1 MSQASPPQP
10 LPSAPLPPQ
19 SPPSKGM
26 TVPAILVGSCF
37 VLAFM
42 GWVMRLG
49 YPGAVLGVGALAG
62 SIAIFRKKD
71 SKHRS
76 AAVISAIASVIVV
89 FGAIGNGN
97 EKSRSEAAKAASI
110 EEARQKAEASR
121 AHEEDV
127 SSRIAVLVASTAPQE
142 AVDLCSS
149 FGGVGDIPEKSRA
162 GCGAA
167 YLAKGRESLA
177 AAKLAE
183 AVPLL
188 ERASALT
195 PSNADVATT
204 LLSARELRGKEDFKV
219 KGPEVSAG
227 LARAVAHAK
236 AKEWEA
242 AEAELNAA
250 DATLKGFEGLEVA
263 KLKEWSTLSG
273 QVVQQRK
280 RIQPGLEKI
289 QLQRAA
295 EKLMVEM
302 RGPKPVNSAWDGS
315 VLEVKQYLR
324 KVMND
329 PDSYEHVSSS
339 APVARDAYWIVKS
352 SFRGK
357 NAFGGKVLNTRYF
370 FIQRGQ
376 VVRVEE

>member
-1 MSQASPPQP
+1 MLIA
-10 LPSAPLPPQ
+10 
-19 SPPSKGM
+19 
-26 TVPAILVGSCF
+26 SCF

-49 YPGAVLGVGALAG
+49 HPGAVLGVGALAG

-71 SKHRS
+71 SKHRN
-76 AAVISAIASVIVV
+76 AAVIGAIASVIVV
-89 FGAIGNGN
+89 FGAIRNGN
-97 EKSRSEAAKAASI
+97 ESSRNIAMIRASA
-110 EEARQKAEASR
+110 EEGQRKVAESR
-121 AHEEDV
+121 AHEADMSV
-127 SSRIAVLVASTAPQE
+127 RIAAAVATSAPHE
-142 AVDLCSS
+142 AVDLCNS
-149 FGGVGDIPEKSRA
+149 FGDLRDIPEKSWA
-162 GCGAA
+162 PCSAA
-167 YLAKGRESLA
+167 YLAKGRELLS
-177 AAKLAE
+177 AAKPAD

-188 ERASALT
+188 ERASALA
-195 PSNADVATT
+195 PSNADAATA
-204 LLSARELRGKEDFKV
+204 LSSARELRGKENFKV

-242 AEAELNAA
+242 AEAELKSA

-263 KLKEWSTLSG
+263 KSKEWSTLSG
-273 QVVQQRK
+273 QAAQQRK

-289 QLQRAA
+289 QLQREA

-302 RGPKPVNSAWDGS
+302 RGEKPKNSGWDGS

-324 KVMND
+324 QVMND
-329 PDSYEHVSSS
+329 PDSYEHVSTS

-376 VVRVEE
+376 VVHVEEWGRTVILARAELPRAGARNC

>member
-1 MSQASPPQP
+1 MSQASPSQP
-10 LPSAPLPPQ
+10 L
-19 SPPSKGM
+19 SPPPSQPTPPKGM
-26 TVPAILVGSCF
+26 PVLVMLIASCF

-76 AAVISAIASVIVV
+76 AAVISAIASGIVV
-89 FGAIGNGN
+89 FGAIGSGN
-97 EKSRSEAAKAASI
+97 EKSRSEAAKTASI

-127 SSRIAVLVASTAPQE
+127 SSRIAALVASTAPQE

-149 FGGVGDIPEKSRA
+149 FGDVGAIPEKSRA

-188 ERASALT
+188 ERASALS
-195 PSNADVATT
+195 PGNADAATA
-204 LLSARELRGKEDFKV
+204 LSSARELRGKEDFKN

-227 LARAVAHAK
+227 LARALAHAK

-263 KLKEWSTLSG
+263 KSKEWSTLSG
-273 QVVQQRK
+273 QAAQQRK

-302 RGPKPVNSAWDGS
+302 RGEKPKNSGWDGS

-324 KVMND
+324 QVMND
-329 PDSYEHVSSS
+329 PDSYEHVSTS

>member
-10 LPSAPLPPQ
+10 PSSPPSQ
-19 SPPSKGM
+19 PVPSKGM
-26 TVPAILVGSCF
+26 SVPVVLIASCF

-42 GWVMRLG
+42 GWIMRLG

-76 AAVISAIASVIVV
+76 AAVIGAIASGIVV

-127 SSRIAVLVASTAPQE
+127 SSRIAALVASTAPQE
-142 AVDLCSS
+142 AVDLCNS
-149 FGGVGDIPEKSRA
+149 FGDVGAIPEKSRA

-188 ERASALT
+188 QRASALS
-195 PSNADVATT
+195 PGNADAATA
-204 LLSARELRGKEDFKV
+204 LSSARELRGKEDFKN

-227 LARAVAHAK
+227 LARALTHAK
-236 AKEWEA
+236 AKQWEE
-242 AEAELNAA
+242 AETELNAA
-250 DATLKGFEGLEVA
+250 DATLKAFEGLEVA
-263 KLKEWSTLSG
+263 KSKEWNTLSS
-273 QVVQQRK
+273 QAAQQRK
-280 RIQPGLEKI
+280 RIQPGLEKL
-289 QLQRAA
+289 QLQREAQ
-295 EKLMVEM
+295 KLMVEM
-302 RGPKPVNSAWDGS
+302 RGPKPVNSGWDGS

-324 KVMND
+324 QVMND
-329 PDSYEHVSSS
+329 PDSYEHVSTS

>member
-1 MSQASPPQP
+1 MSQASPSQP
-10 LPSAPLPPQ
+10 L
-19 SPPSKGM
+19 SPPPSQPTPPKG
-26 TVPAILVGSCF
+26 TPVLVMLIASCF

-76 AAVISAIASVIVV
+76 AAVIGAIASGIVV

-97 EKSRSEAAKAASI
+97 EKSRTQAAKTASI

-127 SSRIAVLVASTAPQE
+127 SSRIATLVASTAPQE
-142 AVDLCSS
+142 AVDLCNS
-149 FGGVGDIPEKSRA
+149 FGDVGAIPEKSRA

-177 AAKLAE
+177 AAKLSE

-188 ERASALT
+188 ERASALS
-195 PSNADVATT
+195 PGNADVATA
-204 LLSARELRGKEDFKV
+204 LSSARELRGKEDFKG

-227 LARAVAHAK
+227 LARAATHAK

-263 KLKEWSTLSG
+263 KSKEWSTLSG
-273 QVVQQRK
+273 RAAQQRK

-289 QLQRAA
+289 QLQRQA

-302 RGPKPVNSAWDGS
+302 RGEKPKNSGWDGS
-315 VLEVKQYLR
+315 VLEIKQYLR
-324 KVMND
+324 QVMND
-329 PDSYEHVSSS
+329 PDSYEHVSTS

-370 FIQRGQ
+370 FIQQGQ

>member
-1 MSQASPPQP
+1 MLIA
-10 LPSAPLPPQ
+10 
-19 SPPSKGM
+19 
-26 TVPAILVGSCF
+26 SCF

-76 AAVISAIASVIVV
+76 AAVIGAIASGIVV

-97 EKSRSEAAKAASI
+97 EKSRTQAAKTASI

-127 SSRIAVLVASTAPQE
+127 SSRIAALVASTAPQD
-142 AVDLCSS
+142 AVDLCNS
-149 FGGVGDIPEKSRA
+149 FGDVGAIPEKSRA

-188 ERASALT
+188 ERASALS
-195 PSNADVATT
+195 PGNADAATS
-204 LLSARELRGKEDFKV
+204 LSSARELQGKEDFKK
-219 KGPEVSAG
+219 KGPEISAG

-242 AEAELNAA
+242 AETELKAA
-250 DATLKGFEGLEVA
+250 DATLKAFEGLEVA
-263 KLKEWSTLSG
+263 KSKEWGALSG
-273 QVVQQRK
+273 QAAQQRK
-280 RIQPGLEKI
+280 RIQPGLEKLE
-289 QLQRAA
+289 LQRQAQ
-295 EKLMVEM
+295 KVMVEM
-302 RGPKPVNSAWDGS
+302 RGEKPLNSPWDGS
-315 VLEVKQYLR
+315 VPEVERYLK

-376 VVRVEE
+376 VVHVEE